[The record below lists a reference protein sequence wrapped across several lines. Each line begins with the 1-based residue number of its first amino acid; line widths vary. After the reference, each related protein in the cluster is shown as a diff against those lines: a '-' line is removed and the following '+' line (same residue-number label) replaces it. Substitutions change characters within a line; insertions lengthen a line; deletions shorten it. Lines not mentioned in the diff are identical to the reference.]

1 MATLEKDRSN
11 DGDQTKFWQVPELGN
26 LEVLHATYRRHAF
39 ERHAHEGYATGII
52 DCGAGSFWY
61 RGTTRAVPAG
71 SLTALDAGEAHTGQV
86 VSGKGWSYRILY
98 PSKALLENIAEEAF
112 GWRGEMHFPEPVF
125 HDAPLAASMD
135 NLHRSLEELAS
146 TLERESLL
154 LSTYAS
160 LLARHAEQRRTP
172 ECRPASGE
180 PRAVSRAREYLD
192 ECFAEDVSLRKLAE
206 VVGLSR
212 YHLIRTFRENVGL
225 PPHAYLTQV
234 RLRRARKQLAV
245 GEPIAAVAQGVGFVD
260 QSHLTRRFKGAFG
273 ITPGQFLRRFAAPAS

>member
-1 MATLEKDRSN
+1 MATLEKDKSN
-11 DGDQTKFWQVPELGN
+11 DRDQTKFWQVPDLGN
-26 LEVLHATYRRHAF
+26 LEVLHVTYRQHAF
-39 ERHAHEGYATGII
+39 ERHAHETYATGII
-52 DCGAGSFWY
+52 DRGVGSFWY
-61 RGTTRAVPAG
+61 RGANRAVPAG
-71 SLTALDAGEAHTGQV
+71 NLTALDAEEAHTGRVLSQE
-86 VSGKGWSYRILY
+86 GWSYRILY
-98 PSKALLENIAEEAF
+98 PSKELLENIAEEAF
-112 GWRGEMHFPEPVF
+112 GWWGEMHFPEPVF
-125 HDAPLAASMD
+125 HDGPLATSMD
-135 NLHRSLEELAS
+135 RLHRSLNEPGSA
-146 TLERESLL
+146 LERESLL

-172 ECRPASGE
+172 ERPASGE
-180 PRAVSRAREYLD
+180 PRAVSRAREYLE

-206 VVGLSR
+206 IAGLSR

-234 RLRRARKQLAV
+234 RLRQARKLLAA